1 MAYKVKNRTLKIERI
16 NRFRTLLGFIQA
28 KRGCYASFE
37 SGCADRL
44 SYKTLRELSLYSI
57 NAVRFARTLLENR
70 VRKADMPS
78 KSRLQFLHDLFRVR
92 KRAIVKGS
100 SRQQNP
106 KNLVTYQI

>member
-16 NRFRTLLGFIQA
+16 NRFRTPLGFIQA
-28 KRGCYASFE
+28 KRRLE

-100 SRQQNP
+100 CRQQNP